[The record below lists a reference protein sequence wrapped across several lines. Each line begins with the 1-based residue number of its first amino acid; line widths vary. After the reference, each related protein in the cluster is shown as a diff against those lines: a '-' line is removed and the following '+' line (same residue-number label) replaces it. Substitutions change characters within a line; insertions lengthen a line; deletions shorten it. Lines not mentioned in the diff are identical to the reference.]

1 MERLICL
8 IMGYAF
14 GLFQTGYIFSKLHNM
29 DIREHGSGNSGAT
42 NVLRVMG
49 WKAGLVVLLGDA
61 FKMIFACMITRLYFA
76 ARPDVMYLY
85 LLYTAF
91 GVILGHNYPFY
102 MGFKGGKGIAATAG
116 LLLSTDI
123 RVALICLVVF
133 AAIVYATRYV
143 SLGSIVIVSIF
154 AAGMIFFGGRGDY
167 GLAQGNLMEFYAIAV
182 LIAAMGIYRHKA
194 NIRRLLNGTE
204 NKVGSKKKE

>member
-1 MERLICL
+1 MERLSCL
-8 IMGYAF
+8 IMGYVF
-14 GLFQTGYIFSKLHNM
+14 GLFQTGYIFSKLHHM

-61 FKMIFACMITRLYFA
+61 FKMIIACLITRFYFA
-76 ARPDVMYLY
+76 DRPDVMYLF

-123 RVALICLVVF
+123 RIALICLVVF

-154 AAGMIFFGGRGDY
+154 AAGMIFFGERGDY
-167 GLAQGNLMEFYAIAV
+167 GLAQGNLTEFYVIAV
-182 LIAAMGIYRHKA
+182 LIAVMGIYRHKA
-194 NIRRLLNGTE
+194 NIQRLLNGTE